1 MSVSVEADG
10 IVYYRGRGGT
20 NDICY
25 FCQDTSHNWIACLQ
39 CLLGEITFQ
48 GREIALDGLVIHLQ
62 NLLTKRII
70 IHPERYKIP
79 CVCVYT
85 SPQVVSICWMITRNS
100 SRTLCTRS
108 RPQLHAKCRK
118 KERFITWHLI
128 FWTVCLPQLL
138 HIQLSPL
145 GKNANYFLKVENQR
159 KSSSPILHLYSLL
172 PICKEN
178 FPKKQDGA
186 YANPALSNKKPLI
199 KNYNDAEGKQ
209 V

>member
-85 SPQVVSICWMITRNS
+85 SPRVVSICWMITRNS

-128 FWTVCLPQLL
+128 FWNRLPSPTFAHPAESSGKECKLFSEGGKSKKIKFSYITFIFPSTNLQGELPQETRWC
-138 HIQLSPL
+138 IC
-145 GKNANYFLKVENQR
+145 
-159 KSSSPILHLYSLL
+159 KSSFI
-172 PICKEN
+172 
-178 FPKKQDGA
+178 
-186 YANPALSNKKPLI
+186 
-199 KNYNDAEGKQ
+199 
-209 V
+209 